1 VAIEDADMVTTATEA
16 DQFYVSGDT
25 VNLVWDQHMILPQS
39 LVQDAVVSVNIDL
52 VELDN
57 ETGDTYVIA
66 RLATGLPN
74 SDSFDARI
82 PQYDGVSLA
91 VIQISVANIQPLST
105 ISNHQ
110 LRVYNRIIGKVMLW
124 SEVLYISGSNSLSNY
139 CASWYRD
146 QPDETGQEILQRL
159 PSCPLSIEQAKV
171 DNKFEEEDLSASFRK
186 TFHSE
191 ASSCFRQVLFT
202 R

>member
-1 VAIEDADMVTTATEA
+1 VAIEDADMVSTAIDT
-16 DQFYVSGDT
+16 DQFYVSGET
-25 VNLVWDQHMILPQS
+25 VNLVWDRHMILPQS
-39 LVQDAVVSVNIDL
+39 LVQDAVVSVNVDL

-57 ETGDTYVIA
+57 ETGDTNVIA
-66 RLATGLPN
+66 RLANDVPN
-74 SDSFDARI
+74 SASFDARI

-91 VIQISVANIQPLST
+91 VIQISVANIQPLSN

-110 LRVYNRIIGKVMLW
+110 LHVYNRIKGRVTLW
-124 SEVLYISGSNSLSNY
+124 SEVLYISGSNSLLNY
-139 CASWYRD
+139 CASWYKD

-171 DNKFEEEDLSASFRK
+171 DSKFEEEDLSASFRK
-186 TFHSE
+186 TFHSG